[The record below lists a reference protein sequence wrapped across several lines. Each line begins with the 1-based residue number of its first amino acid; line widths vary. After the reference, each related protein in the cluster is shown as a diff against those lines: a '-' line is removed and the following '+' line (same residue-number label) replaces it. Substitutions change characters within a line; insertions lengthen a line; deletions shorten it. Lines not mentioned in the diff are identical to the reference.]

1 MSLKRLK
8 RLIAVFFISISLG
21 FCFYVYAEEKGSVED
36 INNSIVRFHIRAN
49 SNTELD
55 QDMKMA
61 AREYFF
67 KNFSLKNAENKEE
80 ALLYFSKNERKIE
93 ETLNKFLEEQNVSY
107 KCNVKIKKEM
117 FPVREY
123 NDFTLPA
130 GVYDAIVITLGKGEG
145 DNFFCVMYPSLCML
159 DGVTQT
165 TDEKLECLEGVLADE
180 EIKLI
185 SSNSEKTVIKFK
197 IIEILD
203 KFF

>member
-1 MSLKRLK
+1 MSSKRLK

-55 QDMKMA
+55 QDIKMA

-93 ETLNKFLEEQNVSY
+93 ETLNRFLEEQNVSY

-117 FPVREY
+117 FPIREY

-130 GVYDAIVITLGKGEG
+130 GVYDALIITLGKGEG

-165 TDEKLECLEGVLADE
+165 TDEKLELLEGVLADE

-185 SSNSEKTVIKFK
+185 SSDSEKTVIKFK
-197 IIEILD
+197 IIEIFD

>member
-1 MSLKRLK
+1 MSSKRLK

-21 FCFYVYAEEKGSVED
+21 FCFFVYAEEKGSVEN

-55 QDMKMA
+55 QDIKMA

-67 KNFSLKNAENKEE
+67 ENFPLKNVKNKEE
-80 ALLYFSKNERKIE
+80 ALLYFSENGRKIE
-93 ETLNKFLEEQNVSY
+93 ELLNAFLQEQNVSY

-130 GVYDAIVITLGKGEG
+130 GIYDALVITLGKGGG
-145 DNFFCVMYPSLCML
+145 DNFFCVMYPSICML

-165 TDEKLECLEGVLADE
+165 TDEKLNLLAGVLTDE

-185 SSNSEKTVIKFK
+185 ASDSEKTLIKFK
-197 IIEILD
+197 IIEIFD

>member
-1 MSLKRLK
+1 M
-8 RLIAVFFISISLG
+8 IN
-21 FCFYVYAEEKGSVED
+21 VE
-36 INNSIVRFHIRAN
+36 NN
-49 SNTELD
+49 ED
-55 QDMKMA
+55 
-61 AREYFF
+61 
-67 KNFSLKNAENKEE
+67 
-80 ALLYFSKNERKIE
+80 ALLDFSEHEREIE
-93 ETLNKFLEEQNVSY
+93 EILNKFLEEQNVSY

-130 GVYDAIVITLGKGEG
+130 GIYDALIITLGKGEG

-165 TDEKLECLEGVLADE
+165 TDEKLNLFEGVLEDE

-185 SSNSEKTVIKFK
+185 ASDSEKTVIKFK
-197 IIEILD
+197 IIEIFD